1 MTEKRIFTLPFA
13 EFDIGDINKVG
24 GKNASLGEMI
34 QKLTARGIR
43 VPNGFATT
51 VDAYWHY
58 LEENGIKGELEEAMD
73 QLDLDQF
80 TNLAEVSRS
89 AQALILKGRIPDD
102 VGKAIGAAYRELC
115 KDTVE
120 NVSVAVRSSA
130 TAEDLPQ
137 ASFAGQQET
146 YLNISGVPA
155 LLEATKKCFASLF
168 TARAIKYRID
178 HGFGHMDVG
187 LSVGVQQMVRSDSGC
202 SGVAFTLDP
211 DTGFEDV
218 VVINGIWGLG
228 ENLVK
233 GMVDPDEFIVFKP
246 TLRQGKNA
254 ILSRKLGKKDQML
267 VYSES
272 PDANSAGTTVNLET
286 PAVKQDQL
294 VLTDQQITHLARW
307 SLMIEEHYGKPMDI
321 EWARDGVSGELF
333 ILQARPET
341 VHTIDRDAH
350 VLHTYKLKE
359 KGKVLTTGIAIGSK
373 IAVGKV
379 KVLKHPGE
387 SDKLQPG
394 DVLVTEVTNPDW
406 DPIMKKASAVVTNK
420 GGRTSH
426 AAIVARELGVVA
438 VIGTG
443 DATTVLSDGQ
453 EVTVSCAE
461 GRSGHIYDGKL
472 SWDTQEIDT
481 KKISLPKTEVML
493 ILGDPERAFQ
503 HAALPNHG
511 IGLMRLEF
519 VISNAIK
526 IHPMALVHYNDL
538 EDDQARQTIGELT
551 RQYENK
557 EAYFVDQLAQAV
569 ATTAAPFYPKDVIV
583 RMSDFKSNEY
593 ANLIGGRAFEPDE
606 ENPMLGFRG
615 ASRYYHPRYKEG
627 FRLEC
632 EAMKKV
638 RDEMGLTNVKL
649 MIPFCRTVEEGK
661 KVIELMA
668 EYGLK
673 QGHNGLE
680 IYTMIEIPSNV
691 ILAEEF
697 AEVFDGFSIGSNDLT
712 QLTLGL
718 DRDSELVQP
727 LFNENNPAVK
737 SLISQVIATAKS
749 TGTKIGLCG
758 QAPSDFPEYASF
770 LVECG
775 IDSISFTPDAVIAGI
790 ENINK
795 AESQRKGR

>member
-1 MTEKRIFTLPFA
+1 MTQRNMYTTPFN
-13 EFDIGDINKVG
+13 ELSIDDIPKVG

-51 VDAYWHY
+51 VDAYWDY
-58 LEENGIKGELEEAMD
+58 LEENGIKGKLEEALD
-73 QLDLDQF
+73 QLDLDHF

-89 AQALILKGRIPDD
+89 AQALILKGSIPDD
-102 VGKAIGAAYRELC
+102 LGKAIGAAYRELC
-115 KDTVE
+115 KQTVD

-168 TARAIKYRID
+168 TGRAIKYRID
-178 HGFGHMDVG
+178 HGFQHMDVG
-187 LSVGVQQMVRSDSGC
+187 LSVGVQQMVRSDQGC
-202 SGVAFTLDP
+202 SGVAFTLEP
-211 DTGFEDV
+211 ETGFKDV

-228 ENLVK
+228 EYMVK
-233 GMVDPDEFIVFKP
+233 GEVDPDEYIVFKP
-246 TLRQGKNA
+246 TLRQNKEA
-254 ILSRKLGKKDQML
+254 IISQKRGKKDTML
-267 VYSES
+267 VYVDE
-272 PDANSAGTTVNLET
+272 AGASTNETTVNKQTPREKRERFVLE
-286 PAVKQDQL
+286 PKEVME
-294 VLTDQQITHLARW
+294 LARW
-307 SLMIEEHYGKPMDI
+307 SLIIEEHYGKPMDI
-321 EWARDGVSGELF
+321 EWAKDGISGQLF

-341 VHTIDRDAH
+341 VHTIDQDAH
-350 VLHTYKLKE
+350 VLKNYKLKE

-443 DATTVLSDGQ
+443 DATSVLSDGQ

-461 GRSGHIYDGKL
+461 GRSGNIYDGKL

-481 KKISLPKTEVML
+481 KKISLPNTEVML

-526 IHPMALVHYNDL
+526 IHPMALVRYHDL
-538 EDDQARQTIGELT
+538 EHDQDRQVIGELT
-551 RQYENK
+551 RHYEDK

-661 KVIELMA
+661 KVVGLMSD
-668 EYGLK
+668 YGLK
-673 QGHNGLE
+673 QRDNGLE

-697 AEVFDGFSIGSNDLT
+697 AKVFDGFSIGSNDLT

-737 SLISQVIATAKS
+737 SLISQVIAAAKR

-795 AESQRKGR
+795 AEKK

>member
-1 MTEKRIFTLPFA
+1 MYTTPFN
-13 EFDIGDINKVG
+13 ELSIDDIPKVG

-51 VDAYWHY
+51 VDAYWDY
-58 LEENGIKGELEEAMD
+58 LEENGIKGKLEEALD
-73 QLDLDQF
+73 QLDLDHF

-89 AQALILKGRIPDD
+89 AQALILKGSIPDD
-102 VGKAIGAAYRELC
+102 LGKAIGAAYRELC
-115 KDTVE
+115 KQTVD

-168 TARAIKYRID
+168 TGRAIKYRID
-178 HGFGHMDVG
+178 HGFQHMDVG
-187 LSVGVQQMVRSDSGC
+187 LSVGVQQMVRSDQGC
-202 SGVAFTLDP
+202 SGVAFTLEP
-211 DTGFEDV
+211 ETGFKDV

-228 ENLVK
+228 EYMVK
-233 GMVDPDEFIVFKP
+233 GEVDPDEYIVFKP
-246 TLRQGKNA
+246 TLRQNKEA
-254 ILSRKLGKKDQML
+254 IISQKRGKKDTML
-267 VYSES
+267 VYVDE
-272 PDANSAGTTVNLET
+272 AGASTNETTVNKQTPREKRERFVLE
-286 PAVKQDQL
+286 PKEVME
-294 VLTDQQITHLARW
+294 LARW
-307 SLMIEEHYGKPMDI
+307 SLIIEEHYGKPMDI
-321 EWARDGVSGELF
+321 EWAKDGISGQLF

-341 VHTIDRDAH
+341 VHTIDQDAH
-350 VLHTYKLKE
+350 VLKNYKLKE

-443 DATTVLSDGQ
+443 DATSVLSDGQ

-461 GRSGHIYDGKL
+461 GRSGNIYDGKL

-481 KKISLPKTEVML
+481 KKISLPNTEVML

-526 IHPMALVHYNDL
+526 IHPMALVRYHDL
-538 EDDQARQTIGELT
+538 EHDQDRQVIGELT
-551 RQYENK
+551 RHYEDK

-661 KVIELMA
+661 KVVGLMSD
-668 EYGLK
+668 YGLK
-673 QGHNGLE
+673 QRDNGLE

-697 AEVFDGFSIGSNDLT
+697 AKVFDGFSIGSNDLT

-737 SLISQVIATAKS
+737 SLISQVIAAAKR

-795 AESQRKGR
+795 AEKK